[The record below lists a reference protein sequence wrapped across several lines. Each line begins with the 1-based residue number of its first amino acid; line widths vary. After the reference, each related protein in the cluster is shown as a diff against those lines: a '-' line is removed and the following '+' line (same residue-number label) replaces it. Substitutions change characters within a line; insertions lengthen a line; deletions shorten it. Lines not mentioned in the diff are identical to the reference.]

1 MMKNYYVW
9 GTMSEGQNLL
19 GIEVTNL
26 DPNIEYVKT
35 ALDARM
41 RVTPKGFPYWYGRDL
56 MEILGYARWE
66 NFTEVI
72 QKAMAAC
79 DSSGKFSSNHFRY
92 IAEMIEAGKGAKKK
106 RENTVLSRYA
116 CYLVAMNGDPSLP
129 QVGTAQ
135 TYFATQT
142 RRQEV
147 EQALTE
153 QQRRLLIRDRVKDA
167 NKKLFGAAKAA
178 GVRRFGIFYD
188 AGLKGLYGGL
198 GRDDIKKIKGISP
211 ADDLLDCIDREELA
225 ANEFRITQTEAKLKR
240 EGIQG
245 EEKAT
250 STHFAVGKHVRTAIK
265 EIQGTM
271 PEKLPAVPSI
281 KKLADKQTKDTKA
294 LKAEE

>member
-1 MMKNYYVW
+1 M
-9 GTMSEGQNLL
+9 E
-19 GIEVTNL
+19 
-26 DPNIEYVKT
+26 PNIEYVKT
-35 ALDARM
+35 SLDARM

-92 IAEMIEAGKGAKKK
+92 IAEKVEIGSGAKKN
-106 RENTVLSRYA
+106 RENVVLSRYA
-116 CYLVAMNGDPSLP
+116 CYLVAMNGDSSVP

-135 TYFATQT
+135 TYFAVQT
-142 RRQEV
+142 HKQEI
-147 EQALTE
+147 EQALTD

-167 NKKLFGAAKAA
+167 NKKLAGAAKAA
-178 GVRRFGIFYD
+178 GVKHYAIFQD
-188 AGLKGLYGGL
+188 AGYKGLYGGR
-198 GRDDIKKIKGISP
+198 GRDEIKKLKRIP
-211 ADDLLDCIDREELA
+211 QEDDLLDCIDREELA

-250 STHFAVGKHVRTAIK
+250 NTHFTVGKQVRAAI
-265 EIQGTM
+265 EQIQGTM
-271 PEKLPAVPSI
+271 PEHLPAAPSI
-281 KKLADKQTKDTKA
+281 KKLAGKQSRDTKE
-294 LKAEE
+294 LGRGEE